1 MKEKKQNTKNKK
13 HERKENVV
21 DEALQRIS
29 MNFTLYYN
37 YYHWGYVDEAHTH
50 SLTNTHSNLKHLIIL

>member
-1 MKEKKQNTKNKK
+1 MKNNERKKQNTKNKK

-37 YYHWGYVDEAHTH
+37 YYH
-50 SLTNTHSNLKHLIIL
+50 

>member
-1 MKEKKQNTKNKK
+1 MKEKNKIRSKK

-21 DEALQRIS
+21 EEALQRIS

-37 YYHWGYVDEAHTH
+37 YYH
-50 SLTNTHSNLKHLIIL
+50 

>member
-37 YYHWGYVDEAHTH
+37 YYHWGYVDEAHIYVYTYSHKH
-50 SLTNTHSNLKHLIIL
+50 SL

>member
-1 MKEKKQNTKNKK
+1 MKEKNKIRKKQ
-13 HERKENVV
+13 ERKENVV

-37 YYHWGYVDEAHTH
+37 YYH
-50 SLTNTHSNLKHLIIL
+50 

>member
-1 MKEKKQNTKNKK
+1 MKEKTKYEKK

-37 YYHWGYVDEAHTH
+37 YYH
-50 SLTNTHSNLKHLIIL
+50 